1 MKNIFGIIPPATT
14 AFDRDGRLDED
25 SVVQQLQ
32 WLKAK
37 GSHGVAVGGSTGEG
51 HTLSRDEFKIL
62 LKLARESL
70 GTDFPLVAGI
80 IVNSTDEAIERGKIA
95 RDQGADVL
103 QVTPVHYLFKPDDE
117 AMVQHFRE
125 ICDATG
131 MPLLIYNVV
140 PWTYL
145 SPELLCRIMREVPGV
160 KGVKQSAGDL
170 KLMADLLEISES
182 EDLIFS
188 AVDALLYPSFILKAR
203 GAIAAVLAAL
213 PGHCVELWEGV
224 QKGDHERALELHSQL
239 LAFWNACDLEN
250 LPACVKYAQTLQG
263 LPETFPRRPMPEAR
277 PEARV
282 RIQKALQNAGV
293 LN

>member
-1 MKNIFGIIPPATT
+1 MNLKGIIPPATT
-14 AFDRDGRLDED
+14 AFDRVGRLDED

-51 HTLSRDEFKIL
+51 HTLSRDEFMVL

-145 SPELLCRIMREVPGV
+145 APELLCRIMREVPGV
-160 KGVKQSAGDL
+160 MGVKQSAGDL
-170 KLMADLLEISES
+170 KLMADLLEMSES

-213 PGHCVELWEGV
+213 PGLCVELWNCV
-224 QKGDHERALELHSQL
+224 HKGDHGRALQLHSQL

-250 LPACVKYAQTLQG
+250 LPACVKYAQNLQG

-277 PEARV
+277 LEARE
-282 RIQKALQNAGV
+282 RIQKALQNA
-293 LN
+293 

>member
-1 MKNIFGIIPPATT
+1 MKNLLGIIPPATT
-14 AFDRDGRLDED
+14 AFDRDGRLDEN
-25 SVVQQLQ
+25 SVVRQLQ

-145 SPELLCRIMREVPGV
+145 SPELL
-160 KGVKQSAGDL
+160 
-170 KLMADLLEISES
+170 
-182 EDLIFS
+182 
-188 AVDALLYPSFILKAR
+188 
-203 GAIAAVLAAL
+203 
-213 PGHCVELWEGV
+213 
-224 QKGDHERALELHSQL
+224 
-239 LAFWNACDLEN
+239 
-250 LPACVKYAQTLQG
+250 
-263 LPETFPRRPMPEAR
+263 
-277 PEARV
+277 
-282 RIQKALQNAGV
+282 
-293 LN
+293 

>member
-1 MKNIFGIIPPATT
+1 MKNLFGIIPPATT

-70 GTDFPLVAGI
+70 GSDFPLVAGI

-170 KLMADLLEISES
+170 KLMADLLEMSES

-203 GAIAAVLAAL
+203 GSDCCSSCCAS
-213 PGHCVELWEGV
+213 
-224 QKGDHERALELHSQL
+224 R
-239 LAFWNACDLEN
+239 
-250 LPACVKYAQTLQG
+250 TLRG
-263 LPETFPRRPMPEAR
+263 TLGWCSKR
-277 PEARV
+277 
-282 RIQKALQNAGV
+282 
-293 LN
+293 

>member
-1 MKNIFGIIPPATT
+1 MKNLFGIIPPATT
-14 AFDRDGRLDED
+14 AFGREGRLDED
-25 SVVQQLQ
+25 SVIQQLQ

-170 KLMADLLEISES
+170 KLMADLLEMSQS

-213 PGHCVELWEGV
+213 PGHCVELWDGV
-224 QKGDHERALELHSQL
+224 QKGDRQIFLYTFL
-239 LAFWNACDLEN
+239 LL
-250 LPACVKYAQTLQG
+250 L
-263 LPETFPRRPMPEAR
+263 
-277 PEARV
+277 
-282 RIQKALQNAGV
+282 
-293 LN
+293 